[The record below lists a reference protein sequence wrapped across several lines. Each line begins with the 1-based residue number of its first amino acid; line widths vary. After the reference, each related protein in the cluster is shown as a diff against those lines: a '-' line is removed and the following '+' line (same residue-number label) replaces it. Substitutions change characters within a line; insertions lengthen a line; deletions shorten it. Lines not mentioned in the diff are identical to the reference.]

1 MLLWRGRGLAT
12 VSRAQQR
19 KREALQRLRG
29 TSKQTADGP
38 TEEAPRFSVL
48 LKQLYKRT
56 HPDLLRSRC
65 AVSAD
70 HNDKQWQVLN
80 GILSSVRGD
89 AGEYPRAI
97 SQTMTLY
104 LLGATLEPVQLRI
117 QTAGGD
123 CKRSLTKSFTDLFLS
138 AKILQPGQPE
148 IVFEEDYFRVAKLE
162 EAGEDAGEK

>member
-1 MLLWRGRGLAT
+1 MAT
-12 VSRAQQR
+12 ISRAQQR
-19 KREALQRLRG
+19 KRETLQRLSG
-29 TSKQTADGP
+29 SKQAVPP
-38 TEEAPRFSVL
+38 TVEAPRFSVL

-65 AVSAD
+65 AVSAE

-89 AGEYPRAI
+89 VGEYPRAI

-104 LLGATLEPVQLRI
+104 LLGATTLEPVQLRI

-138 AKILQPGQPE
+138 AKILKENQPE
-148 IVFEEDYFRVAKLE
+148 IIFEDDYFRVAKLE
-162 EAGEDAGEK
+162 DEEK